1 MLIAFLFQK
10 GMQPFLIM
18 SWLLGL
24 GQEDARTGSE
34 QYQAREARWNKMGG

>member
-10 GMQPFLIM
+10 GMRPFLIR

-24 GQEDARTGSE
+24 GQEQNSIRKGGQVE
-34 QYQAREARWNKMGG
+34 QDGWLRDC